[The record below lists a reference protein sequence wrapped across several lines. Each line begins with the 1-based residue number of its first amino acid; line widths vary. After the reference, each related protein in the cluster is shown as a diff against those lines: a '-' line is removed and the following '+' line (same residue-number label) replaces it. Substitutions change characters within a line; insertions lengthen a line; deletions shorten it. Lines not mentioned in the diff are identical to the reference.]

1 MIISQYEMELEE
13 DELVEWSSNQRA
25 DIPILNLEQI
35 AYLLKHP
42 PKLCEDKEQCVSYH
56 LNKDRCRCIR
66 TIFAHESHYEIYKQ
80 LLDEKVDTE
89 LINSITETDKKASV

>member
-13 DELVEWSSNQRA
+13 DELAEWSNQGGVV
-25 DIPILNLEQI
+25 PILDLEQI

-42 PKLCEDKEQCVSYH
+42 PKFCEDKNKCVSYH
-56 LNKDRCRCIR
+56 LNKDRCRCVR

-80 LLDEKVDTE
+80 LLEEKVNSE
-89 LINSITETDKKASV
+89 LINSITETD